1 MGRWDWFLNLVDP
14 NLEKLSNSKIF
25 KEMTWVCISYGMAGT
40 GKYYDLW
47 FMNFDFDWLVGFDFY
62 WVDQDYLNFYILF
75 SIFQIICKNSTL
87 YTDMVL
93 KKHTELELYSDEKGF
108 VISEKVS
115 SYYCCIPL
123 W

>member
-1 MGRWDWFLNLVDP
+1 
-14 NLEKLSNSKIF
+14 
-25 KEMTWVCISYGMAGT
+25 MAGT
-40 GKYYDLW
+40 EKYYDLW
-47 FMNFDFDWLVGFDFY
+47 FMNFDFDWLVAFDFY
-62 WVDQDYLNFYILF
+62 WVDQNWLKILYIFY
-75 SIFQIICKNSTL
+75 IFQIICKNSTL

-115 SYYCCIPL
+115 FYYCCIPL